1 MSGFERRTRLQ
12 TKEKSRLLIQKI
24 GDLSDPVGS
33 DTELHP
39 RVRFPNRIKSLIR
52 WSQIR
57 QRKNA
62 APARLLLRYRQTN
75 QMIHILGQN
84 RNL

>member
-24 GDLSDPVGS
+24 GDLSDPIGS

-39 RVRFPNRIKSLIR
+39 RVRFPNRTKSLFR
-52 WSQIR
+52 WSQI
-57 QRKNA
+57 
-62 APARLLLRYRQTN
+62 
-75 QMIHILGQN
+75 
-84 RNL
+84 